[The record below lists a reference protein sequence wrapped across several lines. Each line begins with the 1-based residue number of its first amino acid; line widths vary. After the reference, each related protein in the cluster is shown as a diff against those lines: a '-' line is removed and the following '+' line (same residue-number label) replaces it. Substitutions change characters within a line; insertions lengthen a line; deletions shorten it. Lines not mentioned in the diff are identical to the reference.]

1 MRYLKK
7 STVIQVISLAQD
19 CPEETEFSR
28 EEIALGLKG
37 QLKLSPQ
44 VHAYNDFLKTLS
56 DNEKAELVAL
66 LWLGRN
72 HNLSAEDWSNIVA
85 NVRHEKPRDLYSAPK
100 QKLPQFLRYG
110 MERLARHR
118 AKKPAQSKVDEE
130 RRLKLVGQFTI
141 ESYQQTY
148 GKDRGWYKLVELMI
162 EKGLLDDPNDRELF
176 GLPRNKEKDELD
188 FLLRNRKEAGIRV
201 GLFREKNT

>member
-1 MRYLKK
+1 MRHLKK

-19 CPEETEFSR
+19 CPDEAGFSR
-28 EEIALGLKG
+28 EEISLGLKG
-37 QLKLSPQ
+37 QLEENPE
-44 VHAYNDFLKTLS
+44 VRAYNNYLSSLS

-72 HNLSAEDWSNIVA
+72 HNLAAEDWNNIVA
-85 NVRHEKPRDLYSAPK
+85 NAKHEKPRDLRSASK
-100 QKLPQFLRYG
+100 QKVPQFLRYG

-118 AKKPAQSKVDEE
+118 SKKPAQSKIDED

-141 ESYQQTY
+141 DSYQVTY

-176 GLPRNKEKDELD
+176 GLPREKEKDEVDL
-188 FLLRNRKEAGIRV
+188 LLRNRKEEGIRV
-201 GLFREKNT
+201 GLFRKS